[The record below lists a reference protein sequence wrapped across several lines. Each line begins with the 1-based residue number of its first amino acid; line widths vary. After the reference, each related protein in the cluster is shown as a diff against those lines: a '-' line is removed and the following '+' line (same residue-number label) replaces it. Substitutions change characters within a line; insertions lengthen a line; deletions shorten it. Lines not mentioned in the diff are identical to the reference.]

1 MELTMWRKK
10 MESNEWSIL
19 QSFAITRPNF
29 HLLLFSPSPILDKY
43 IPQAVCPQNRKS
55 EKTFFANNTK
65 PYFLPK
71 RVLATQPQFS
81 SKSCWHCCSCL
92 CWPVQ
97 LGTSSRCFS
106 SSTPSYVASLAG
118 ELLFKTSFQS
128 HSLTFTDVHMQCTCM
143 HANKSTNNVPLFS
156 SPGFLLPFRLPL
168 HRIWKPTN
176 PQKRKDRKYEEVT
189 EV

>member
-29 HLLLFSPSPILDKY
+29 HLLLFSLSPILDKY

-71 RVLATQPQFS
+71 RVLATQPQSS

-118 ELLFKTSFQS
+118 ELFVVVIVVIMTSFQS
-128 HSLTFTDVHMQCTCM
+128 HSLTSTDNRSSHAVHMHACKQKYQQC
-143 HANKSTNNVPLFS
+143 SIVFFS
-156 SPGFLLPFRLPL
+156 RFSFAF
-168 HRIWKPTN
+168 
-176 PQKRKDRKYEEVT
+176 
-189 EV
+189 